1 MMLQSTSRMRAHLI
15 KALTQ
20 QCISVKQSLSL
31 PFFLMPPLQLLP
43 LTCDIMTL
51 YCNLINCE
59 PSWLYLVLL
68 LQQLG
73 CYMHRALLVQ
83 SAKINRKHPS
93 TAISLRLSRVWELT
107 MLLNLNSVVCL
118 EKTKQIGPV
127 LYVLLSKVQIMV
139 LKLFLCHY
147 VHYVWVQFWL
157 IVRVL
162 VWAFMLTQTKLHC
175 LRLLSGGPASGC
187 KRKSKDSTNVLVLV

>member
-1 MMLQSTSRMRAHLI
+1 MWTQLAISGFAFTTAGMLHAPGAAGAKRKNQQKTSKHSY
-15 KALTQ
+15 K
-20 QCISVKQSLSL
+20 SS
-31 PFFLMPPLQLLP
+31 F
-43 LTCDIMTL
+43 
-51 YCNLINCE
+51 E
-59 PSWLYLVLL
+59 PS
-68 LQQLG
+68 
-73 CYMHRALLVQ
+73 
-83 SAKINRKHPS
+83 
-93 TAISLRLSRVWELT
+93 LRIDDVVKS
-107 MLLNLNSVVCL
+107 LNSVVCL

-175 LRLLSGGPASGC
+175 LRLLSGGPAYGC